1 MLKKALIRPLLI
13 IAAFI
18 CGAIFPKLG
27 EATFVIRYFLI
38 VMLYFIYLP
47 LDVKTLKLHK
57 SQFVLTGANI
67 LIGVAAWYIAGLS
80 GDKSLADAAF
90 FAAITPTA
98 SAAPVIMKFL
108 GGNVSY
114 IITGFVVTNTLV
126 STALFFMLPLMI
138 TGEVN
143 PAGFLNAAVNLVVL
157 IGSPAILAFIT
168 RKIYPSSVEWAKK
181 CGNLSFILWVILLC
195 VISGSA
201 MKFFY
206 SHPGISYKYYFV
218 IAGISLLICAV
229 NFSLGYLIGGREFA
243 REASQTL
250 GQKNTTFTIV
260 LASTFSSP
268 LAAMGPTFYVL
279 WHNLWNALQLFIHD
293 RKMAKKAAI
302 ELDNK
307 TNQP

>member
-13 IAAFI
+13 IAAFAL
-18 CGAIFPKLG
+18 GAIFPKLG

-47 LDVKTLKLHK
+47 LDVKSLRLHK
-57 SQFVLTGANI
+57 SQFVLTGINI
-67 LIGVAAWYIAGLS
+67 ILGVAAWYLAGLS
-80 GDKSLADAAF
+80 GDKALADAAF

-108 GGNVSY
+108 GGDVSY
-114 IITGFVVTNTLV
+114 MITGFVVTNTLV

-143 PAGFLNAAVNLVVL
+143 PAGFLHAAVNLVIL

-168 RKIYPSSVEWAKK
+168 RKIYPASTEWAKK

-206 SHPGISYKYYFV
+206 SHADISCTYYIL
-218 IAGISLLICAV
+218 IAGISLLICAL
-229 NFSLGYLIGGREFA
+229 NFTIGYFIGGKKFA

-279 WHNLWNALQLFIHD
+279 WHNLWNAFQLFMHD
-293 RKMAKKAAI
+293 RKASK
-302 ELDNK
+302 
-307 TNQP
+307 NQHS

>member
-13 IAAFI
+13 IAAFAL
-18 CGAIFPKLG
+18 GAIFPKLG

-47 LDVKTLKLHK
+47 LDVKSLRLHK
-57 SQFVLTGANI
+57 SQFVLTGINI
-67 LIGVAAWYIAGLS
+67 ILGVAAWYLAGLS
-80 GDKSLADAAF
+80 GDKALADAAF

-108 GGNVSY
+108 GGDVSY
-114 IITGFVVTNTLV
+114 MITGFVVTNTLV
-126 STALFFMLPLMI
+126 SAALFFMLPLMI

-143 PAGFLNAAVNLVVL
+143 PAGFLHAAVNLVIL

-168 RKIYPSSVEWAKK
+168 RKIYPASTEWAKK

-206 SHPGISYKYYFV
+206 SHADISCTYYIL
-218 IAGISLLICAV
+218 IAGISLLICAL
-229 NFSLGYLIGGREFA
+229 NFTIGYFIGGKKFA

-279 WHNLWNALQLFIHD
+279 WHNLWNAFQLFMHD
-293 RKMAKKAAI
+293 RKASK
-302 ELDNK
+302 
-307 TNQP
+307 NQHS

>member
-1 MLKKALIRPLLI
+1 MLKKALLRPLLI
-13 IAAFI
+13 VAAFI
-18 CGAIFPKLG
+18 CGILFPQLG
-27 EATFVIRYFLI
+27 EAQFVIRYFLI
-38 VMLYFIYLP
+38 VMLYFIFLP

-57 SQFVLTGANI
+57 SQFVLTTANI
-67 LIGVAAWYIAGLS
+67 LIGVGAWFLAGLT
-80 GDKSLADAAF
+80 GNKALADAAF
-90 FAAITPTA
+90 FTAITPTA

-114 IITGFVVTNTLV
+114 LITGFVVTNTLV
-126 STALFFMLPLMI
+126 SAALFFMLPIMI

-143 PAGFLNAAVNLVVL
+143 AGGFLNAALNLVIL
-157 IGSPAILAFIT
+157 IGTPAILATLT
-168 RKIYPSSVEWAKK
+168 RKIYPPSIEWGKK
-181 CGNLSFILWVILLC
+181 CSNFSFILWVILLC

-206 SHPGISYKYYFV
+206 ANSDIPYYYYFI
-218 IAGISLLICAV
+218 IAGMSLIICII
-229 NFSLGYLIGGREFA
+229 NFGLGYLIGGKEFK

-279 WHNLWNALQLFIHD
+279 WHNLWNAFQLFMHD
-293 RKMAKKAAI
+293 RKAAQKR
-302 ELDNK
+302 DK
-307 TNQP
+307 TN

>member
-18 CGAIFPKLG
+18 CGALFPKLG

-47 LDVKTLKLHK
+47 LDVKTLRLHK
-57 SQFVLTGANI
+57 SQFVLTAANI
-67 LIGVAAWYIAGLS
+67 LIGVAAWYLAGLT
-80 GDKSLADAAF
+80 GDKALADAAF

-126 STALFFMLPLMI
+126 STALFFMLPVMI

-143 PAGFLNAAVNLVVL
+143 PAGFLNAAKNLVIL
-157 IGSPAILAFIT
+157 IGSPAILALIT
-168 RKIYPSSVEWAKK
+168 RKIYPASVEWSKK
-181 CGNLSFILWVILLC
+181 CSNLSFILWVILLC

-206 SHPGISYKYYFV
+206 GHPEISYKYYIV
-218 IAGISLLICAV
+218 IALISFFICAL
-229 NFSLGYLIGGREFA
+229 NFALGYLIGGKKFA

-250 GQKNTTFTIV
+250 GQTNTTFTIV

-279 WHNLWNALQLFIHD
+279 WHNLWNAFQLFMHD
-293 RKMAKKAAI
+293 RKIAREQKL
-302 ELDNK
+302 EQNS
-307 TNQP
+307 NNH

>member
-13 IAAFI
+13 LAAFAA
-18 CGAIFPKLG
+18 GAIFPKLG

-47 LDVKTLKLHK
+47 LDIKMLRLHK

-67 LIGVAAWYIAGLS
+67 LIGVAAWYLAGLT
-80 GDKSLADAAF
+80 GDKALADAAF

-108 GGNVSY
+108 GGDVAY
-114 IITGFVVTNTLV
+114 IITGFVLTNTVV

-143 PAGFLNAAVNLVVL
+143 PAGFFNAAVNLVIL
-157 IGSPAILAFIT
+157 IGSPAILALIT
-168 RKIYPSSVEWAKK
+168 RKLYPPSMEWAKK
-181 CGNLSFILWVILLC
+181 CGNLSFFLWVILLC

-206 SHPGISYKYYFV
+206 SHAEISYTYYFL
-218 IAGISLLICAV
+218 IAGISLAVCAL
-229 NFSLGYLIGGREFA
+229 NFTLGYFIGGKKFA

-279 WHNLWNALQLFIHD
+279 WHNLWNAFQLFMHD
-293 RKMAKKAAI
+293 RKAAKK
-302 ELDNK
+302 
-307 TNQP
+307 

>member
-1 MLKKALIRPLLI
+1 MLKKALLRPLMI
-13 IAAFI
+13 IAAFA
-18 CGAIFPKLG
+18 CGIIFPRLG
-27 EATFVIRYFLI
+27 EAQFVIRYFLI
-38 VMLYFIYLP
+38 VMLYFIFLP

-57 SQFVLTGANI
+57 SQFILTAANI
-67 LIGVAAWYIAGLS
+67 AIGVGAWFIAGLT
-80 GDKSLADAAF
+80 GNKALADAAF
-90 FAAITPTA
+90 FTAITPTA

-114 IITGFVVTNTLV
+114 IITGFVITNTLV
-126 STALFFMLPLMI
+126 SAALFFMLPIMI

-143 PAGFLNAAVNLVVL
+143 AAGFLNSALNLFIL
-157 IGSPAILAFIT
+157 IGTPAVLATIT
-168 RKIYPSSVEWAKK
+168 RLIYPPSVGWGKK
-181 CGNLSFILWVILLC
+181 CSNFSFLLWVILLC

-206 SHPGISYKYYFV
+206 ANADLPYYYYFI
-218 IAGISLLICAV
+218 IAGISLLICAI
-229 NFSLGYLIGGREFA
+229 NFSLGYLIGGKEFR

-279 WHNLWNALQLFIHD
+279 WHNLWNAFQLFMHD
-293 RKMAKKAAI
+293 RKAAR
-302 ELDNK
+302 DSK
-307 TNQP
+307 